1 MAKPFGKRGF
11 GEGQEGSYYFKEL
24 QTSRILK
31 KLELI
36 KNKLGDIAKIVA
48 LLENKINDINK
59 DKHGHNKIEKRCS

>member
-11 GEGQEGSYYFKEL
+11 GEGQKGSYYFKEL

-36 KNKLGDIAKIVA
+36 KSKLGDIKKIVT

-59 DKHGHNKIEKRCS
+59 EKHGHN

>member
-1 MAKPFGKRGF
+1 MAKLFGKHGF
-11 GEGQEGSYYFKEL
+11 GEGQQGSYYFKEL

-36 KNKLGDIAKIVA
+36 KNKLGDIQKIVI

-59 DKHGHNKIEKRCS
+59 EKHGHN

>member
-1 MAKPFGKRGF
+1 MAKPFGKSGF
-11 GEGQEGSYYFKEL
+11 GEGQQGSYYSKEL

-36 KNKLGDIAKIVA
+36 KGKLGDIKKIVI

-59 DKHGHNKIEKRCS
+59 EKHGHN

>member
-11 GEGQEGSYYFKEL
+11 GEGQKGSYYFKEL
-24 QTSRILK
+24 QISRISK

-48 LLENKINDINK
+48 LLENKINGINTNK
-59 DKHGHNKIEKRCS
+59 EKHGHN

>member
-1 MAKPFGKRGF
+1 MAKPFGKSGF

-36 KNKLGDIAKIVA
+36 KSKLGDIKKNRYS
-48 LLENKINDINK
+48 LRK
-59 DKHGHNKIEKRCS
+59 

>member
-1 MAKPFGKRGF
+1 MAKPFGKSGF

-24 QTSRILK
+24 QTGRILK

-36 KNKLGDIAKIVA
+36 KRKLGDIKKIVT

-59 DKHGHNKIEKRCS
+59 EEHGHN

>member
-36 KNKLGDIAKIVA
+36 KSKLGDITKIVA

-59 DKHGHNKIEKRCS
+59 EEHGHN

>member
-48 LLENKINDINK
+48 LLENKINDINTNK
-59 DKHGHNKIEKRCS
+59 EKHGHN

>member
-1 MAKPFGKRGF
+1 MAKPFGKSGF
-11 GEGQEGSYYFKEL
+11 GEEQGGSYYFKEL

-36 KNKLGDIAKIVA
+36 KRKLGDIKKIVA

-59 DKHGHNKIEKRCS
+59 EKHGHN

>member
-1 MAKPFGKRGF
+1 MAKPFGKSGF

-36 KNKLGDIAKIVA
+36 KSKLGDIKKIVT

-59 DKHGHNKIEKRCS
+59 EEHGHN